1 MNDTAINA
9 TASAFGALVRF
20 SPGAVELS
28 TVDGET
34 RCVSAILNTE
44 DVGLDNHVI
53 RTAGLD
59 TESYMVGGGLVPFCH
74 KTDEPPVARMLEL
87 SKRGTV
93 LTGRMQFADA
103 ETYPFADTVYRLLR
117 GKYLNATSI
126 SWLPVE
132 WERTVDRSR
141 PGGIDFNKSRLLEA
155 SIVPLPANPAALITA
170 RSRGIDTRPLF
181 DWLERALDSAG
192 FAAIPREELEILRK
206 AARMPAFARAE
217 KSADWKVGA
226 ARDLPVS
233 DKAAWDGP
241 AAAKRMLDAA
251 SKDNSIGADAKRGF
265 LIYDAANADL
275 RGSYKE
281 PFADLVD
288 GKLTAIA
295 GGIRAAASRLPDVGG
310 ASDEVKAEAR
320 KVLDGYEAKMKSSK
334 DDRAAKAAATRAL
347 GKDLRQRG
355 LGELSQLCDLLS
367 YAEYVYDSICREA
380 DDEGDGSPI
389 PDRLAAWL
397 DEGNLIIAAMADEE
411 TQENLKGAAADE
423 IERAVR
429 RALADAGFT
438 RSGKVLSEENERC
451 LRSAHDHMETARC
464 LVRSVIDKNGKEP
477 DDENPEESDTDGDT
491 DDARALRVRKAH
503 ALKTRQSAV
512 GSRQ

>member
-1 MNDTAINA
+1 MTDAINPRAPRFLRFA
-9 TASAFGALVRF
+9 TSAPISVRAENDRTIDHIF
-20 SPGAVELS
+20 SDKSVAR
-28 TVDGET
+28 DGDT
-34 RCVSAILNTE
+34 IS
-44 DVGLDNHVI
+44 
-53 RTAGLD
+53 TAGWQLANFLKNPVYLWAHD
-59 TESYMVGGGLVPFCH
+59 SLSPPIGRVTSITPDNGLLR
-74 KTDEPPVARMLEL
+74 A
-87 SKRGTV
+87 TV
-93 LTGRMQFADA
+93 QYADA
-103 ETYPFADTVYRLLR
+103 DTYPFADTIFRLTKS
-117 GKYLNATSI
+117 GYINASSV
-126 SWLPVE
+126 SWLPIK
-132 WERTVDRSR
+132 WRYAADKGRA
-141 PGGIDFNKSRLLEA
+141 PGAIDFLEQELLEA
-155 SIVPLPANPAALITA
+155 SAVPLPALASALVSA
-170 RSRGIDTRPLF
+170 RSAGIDTGPVF
-181 DWLERALDSAG
+181 DWATRALDVGG
-192 FAAIPREELEILRK
+192 FAVLPRHDLEILRK
-206 AARMPAFARAE
+206 ESRMATATRAE

-233 DKAAWDGP
+233 DKASWDGP

-334 DDRAAKAAATRAL
+334 DDRAASFDKLRMRAANTRAL

-355 LGELSQLCDLLS
+355 LYELAGLCSLLSQ
-367 YAEYVYDSICREA
+367 AEWLYQNVCYEA
-380 DDEGDGSPI
+380 DAEGDGSPI

-423 IERAVR
+423 IERAVS
-429 RALADAGFT
+429 RALAGAGFT
-438 RSGKVLSEENERC
+438 RSGKVLSKENARC
-451 LRSAHDHMETARC
+451 LRSAHDHIETARC
-464 LVRSVIDKNGKEP
+464 LVRSVIDKNGEEP

-503 ALKTRQSAV
+503 ALKRRAL
-512 GSRQ
+512 